1 MYVLFTACVQGEEYR
16 EPRKDQNEAP
26 LQGKLNSSAMIVLP
40 VVTKKKKWFYIFCLV

>member
-26 LQGKLNSSAMIVLP
+26 LQGKLNSIAMIVLP
-40 VVTKKKKWFYIFCLV
+40 VVTK